1 MDQKKDKFDFGGW
14 IEKNR
19 MIIGLVLLILIIV
32 GGGFLLWRENYWKPG
47 LESRIENYESRLT
60 TQDQKIKVLED
71 KLGQSAVSSSADP
84 DKLIEAS
91 STNPDNQGQVAGT
104 ATNNQKAEVSG
115 KVNIN
120 TGTVAELD
128 SLSGIGPVYA
138 GRIIEYRQAHGG
150 FKSLEEIMN
159 VKGIGQITFNK
170 FKDKISL

>member
-1 MDQKKDKFDFGGW
+1 MKADSKFNFGEW

-19 MIIGLVLLILIIV
+19 IIIGSSLLVLIAA
-32 GGGFLLWRENYWKPG
+32 GGVFLLWRENYWKPG

-60 TQDQKIKVLED
+60 AQEGKIKELED
-71 KLGQSAVSSSADP
+71 KLGQSAVSSSAGLDE
-84 DKLIEAS
+84 LIAAS
-91 STNPDNQGQVAGT
+91 SAGSSDQGQVAGT
-104 ATNNQKAEVSG
+104 SANTPKAEVSG

-159 VKGIGQITFNK
+159 VKGIGQVTFNK